1 MENKEN
7 SRREFI
13 QQATLAGTGL
23 LLASPLQLFS
33 NEKNVK
39 TMKYIVSVYIVLT
52 CFLLSSASCN
62 TDKNVEPTTTQTNN
76 TSNQT
81 NGTMKITIGSSVYS
95 ATLYD
100 NATTKAF
107 KAMLPMTLNM
117 SELNGN
123 EKYFYFSNTL
133 PTNSAPGGNIQ
144 NGDLMLYGDN
154 CLVLFY
160 ESLNTTYNYTRLG
173 KISNPNGLAS
183 ALGTGNI
190 TIKFEL
196 E

>member
-1 MENKEN
+1 V
-7 SRREFI
+7 
-13 QQATLAGTGL
+13 AL
-23 LLASPLQLFS
+23 
-33 NEKNVK
+33 
-39 TMKYIVSVYIVLT
+39 VLT
-52 CFLLSSASCN
+52 YFILSNARFI
-62 TDKNVEPTTTQTNN
+62 TDKDVGPNTTKTNN
-76 TSNQT
+76 MSNQ
-81 NGTMKITIGSSVYS
+81 TMKITIGSSVYT
-95 ATLYD
+95 AILYD
-100 NATTKAF
+100 NATAKAF

-133 PTNSAPGGNIQ
+133 PTDSAPGVNIQ

-173 KISNPNGLAS
+173 KIDNINGLVS
-183 ALGTGNI
+183 SLGTGNV

>member
-1 MENKEN
+1 M
-7 SRREFI
+7 
-13 QQATLAGTGL
+13 
-23 LLASPLQLFS
+23 
-33 NEKNVK
+33 
-39 TMKYIVSVYIVLT
+39 VLT
-52 CFLLSSASCN
+52 YFILSNARFI
-62 TDKNVEPTTTQTNN
+62 TDKYVEPTTTKTNDM
-76 TSNQT
+76 SNQ
-81 NGTMKITIGSSVYS
+81 TMKITIGSSVYT
-95 ATLYD
+95 AILYD
-100 NATTKAF
+100 NATANAF

-133 PTNSAPGGNIQ
+133 PTDSAPGGNIQ

-173 KISNPNGLAS
+173 KIDNINGLVTS
-183 ALGTGNI
+183 LGTGNV